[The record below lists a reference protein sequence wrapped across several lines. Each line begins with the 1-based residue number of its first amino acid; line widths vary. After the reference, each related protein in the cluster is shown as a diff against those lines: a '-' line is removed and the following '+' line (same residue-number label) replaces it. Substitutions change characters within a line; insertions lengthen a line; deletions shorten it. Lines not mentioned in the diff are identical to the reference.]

1 MEADYPKILFLDVG
15 GVLLTNGWGHESRQ
29 LAAKTFEIDYAEM
42 EALHNLIFNIYEI
55 GKITLD
61 EYLDMVV
68 FNHPRNFT
76 REDFKAFI
84 FSESKELPDLLQWL
98 IEWKKDCGFR
108 IMSINNEGKELN
120 DYRIKKFGLHQCF
133 DAFISS
139 CEVGMRKPDPSIF
152 KLAMGIAQAKPDQ
165 CYYFDDRAML
175 VEAARTTGINVYQHK
190 DFESTKQ
197 LLEHIK
203 SQF

>member
-29 LAAKTFEIDYAEM
+29 TAAKIFEIDYAEM

-61 EYLDMVV
+61 EYLDTVV
-68 FNHPRNFT
+68 FHHPRSFT
-76 REDFKAFI
+76 REDFKSFI
-84 FSESKELPDLLQWL
+84 FSESKELPDLLTWL
-98 IEWKKDCGFR
+98 IDWKKTCGFR
-108 IMSINNEGKELN
+108 IFSINNEGKELN

-139 CEVGMRKPDPSIF
+139 CDVGMRKPDPSIF
-152 KLAMGIAQAKPDQ
+152 KLAMGIAQVNPEQ
-165 CYYFDDRAML
+165 CYYFDDRPML
-175 VEAARTTGINVYQHK
+175 VEAARRTGINVFQHTN
-190 DFESTKQ
+190 FETTKQ
-197 LLEHIK
+197 ILENIK
-203 SQF
+203 TH